1 MEVKLKKCFTCGAEK
16 PIEEYYSNKAKST
29 GVYGSCIP
37 CVKSKIKYPKSAD
50 LTILYKKDFILNESW
65 LPIII
70 NNHASKYKISDN
82 GRVLLPN
89 NCIAKPS
96 FDSRGYPQIVLTIN
110 KKRIGRRIHILVAEA
125 FIGNVNNLREV
136 NHKDGNKLFPHVS
149 NLEYCTSKDN
159 IRHAIDNKL
168 RLHYSPKTGRYATR

>member
-1 MEVKLKKCFTCGAEK
+1 MEIKLKKCFTCGLEK
-16 PIEEYYSNKAKST
+16 PIDEYYSNKAKST

-37 CVKSKIKYPKSAD
+37 CVKAKIKYPKSAD
-50 LTILYKKDFILNESW
+50 LNIIYKDLDSEKW

-70 NNHASKYKISDN
+70 DGIISKYLISDN
-82 GRVLLPN
+82 GRIMLPLKR
-89 NCIAKPS
+89 IAKPS

-125 FIGNVNNLREV
+125 FIGNLNNLREV
-136 NHKDGNKLFPHVS
+136 NHLDGNKLNPHVS

-159 IRHAIDNKL
+159 IKHAIDNKL
-168 RLHYSPKTGRYATR
+168 RVHFSPKTKMAHA